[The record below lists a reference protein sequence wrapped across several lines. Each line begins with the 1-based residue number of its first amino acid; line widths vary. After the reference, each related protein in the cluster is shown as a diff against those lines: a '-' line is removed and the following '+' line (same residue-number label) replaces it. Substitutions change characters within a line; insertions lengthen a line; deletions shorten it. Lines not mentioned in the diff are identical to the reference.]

1 MTRWFLEGY
10 FDDSNTLRA
19 VPIEAFPFCIGR
31 GDEADLTI
39 RQNDVSRR
47 HAELFETDEQLYL
60 RDLGSTN
67 GTFVNHKKITT
78 DTPIVGDD
86 VIHFAHIESRL
97 SDQGAFAIGDNE
109 ETVLMQD
116 QRSNRI
122 PLGASELKELI
133 DRQLIEVVFQPVV
146 DADERVV
153 GYEILGRGCHAA
165 LPRSPGELFRIA
177 ESIGLEVELSEL
189 FRSTGLRVA
198 IENQLGKFILVNMH
212 PSEIEHPK
220 RLIDG
225 LENARVQPDAFRI
238 VLEIHEQAVTNLAS
252 LQSLA
257 DELAKLDVGIAY
269 DDFGAG
275 QARLIELSGAPPE
288 IVKFDIELIRDIDTA
303 PQQRQKM
310 LKILV
315 SMVHHMGVKALAEGV
330 SHEGEANFIKTIG
343 FDLIQGYHFGK
354 PMRAGELKSDNW

>member
-19 VPIEAFPFCIGR
+19 IPVEAFPFCIGR

-47 HAELFETDEQLYL
+47 HAEIFAANEQLYL

-67 GTFVNHKKITT
+67 GTFVNNQKITVE
-78 DTPIVGDD
+78 TPIMGND

-97 SDQGAFAIGDNE
+97 SDKGAIAMDDNE

-122 PLGASELKELI
+122 PLGANELTELI
-133 DRQLIEVVFQPVV
+133 DRKLIDVVFQPVV
-146 DADERVV
+146 DADELVV
-153 GYEILGRGCHAA
+153 GYEILGRGHHAA
-165 LPRSPGELFRIA
+165 LPKSPSELFRIA
-177 ESIGLEVELSEL
+177 ESVGLEVELSEL
-189 FRSTGLRVA
+189 FRSTGLTVA
-198 IENQLGKFILVNMH
+198 IENQLDKFILVNMH
-212 PSEIEHPK
+212 PRELENPR

-225 LENARVQPDAFRI
+225 LENARVNCDAFRI

-252 LQSLA
+252 LQSLS
-257 DELAKLDVGIAY
+257 DELAKLKVGIAY

-288 IVKFDIELIRDIDTA
+288 IVKFDIELIRD
-303 PQQRQKM
+303 
-310 LKILV
+310 L
-315 SMVHHMGVKALAEGV
+315 S
-330 SHEGEANFIKTIG
+330 
-343 FDLIQGYHFGK
+343 LIHI
-354 PMRAGELKSDNW
+354 